1 MKLGGALAMASFLST
16 AAWCR
21 RSASAFL
28 PTATPRGSSSARRVA
43 TVNQL
48 LGSNSGRSA
57 VPTLQSNAV
66 VQSSPAASASRLFST
81 AVAKEP
87 AAVEEE
93 EELPPDAWLRKRG
106 QTKHIFSKV
115 AVCKMRAS
123 VRCIFNDNPYART
136 VSSRIRNEHN

>member
-28 PTATPRGSSSARRVA
+28 PTATTRGSSSARRVA

-48 LGSNSGRSA
+48 LSSSSGRSA

-66 VQSSPAASASRLFST
+66 LQPSPAESASRLFST

-87 AAVEEE
+87 DGQIKAAAN
-93 EELPPDAWLRKRG
+93 PRFMQGYA
-106 QTKHIFSKV
+106 V
-115 AVCKMRAS
+115 AR
-123 VRCIFNDNPYART
+123 
-136 VSSRIRNEHN
+136 